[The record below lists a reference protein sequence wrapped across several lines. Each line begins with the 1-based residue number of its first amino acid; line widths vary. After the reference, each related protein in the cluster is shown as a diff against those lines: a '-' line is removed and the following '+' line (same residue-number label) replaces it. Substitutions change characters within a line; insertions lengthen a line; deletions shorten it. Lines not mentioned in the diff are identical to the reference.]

1 MSTFDR
7 KQWGALLGAL
17 FVFIAVWLG
26 SLAALLV
33 AAGGIAG
40 YLVGAVLE
48 GEIKV
53 TQERRGSRIGPR

>member
-7 KQWGALLGAL
+7 KQWGALIGAL
-17 FVFIAVWLG
+17 FIFIAVWLG
-26 SLAALLV
+26 LGYALLV

-40 YLVGAVLE
+40 YFVGAVLE

-53 TQERRGSRIGPR
+53 TQERRDSRMRPR

>member
-1 MSTFDR
+1 MSNFDR
-7 KQWGALLGAL
+7 KQWGALIGAL
-17 FVFIAVWLG
+17 FMFIAVWIGLEW
-26 SLAALLV
+26 ALLV

-53 TQERRGSRIGPR
+53 TQERDGSRTRPR